1 MSHSIGT
8 ELVRIE
14 DVICNSGP
22 WEARTALA
30 QNGNL
35 GFRTLNARS
44 VEFIAQPGKTR
55 ELRTCVRGSL
65 MDYLKKQRG
74 FSSAI
79 VLTSHKEPR
88 LVLVMTLW
96 NAEKDAT
103 GNRWEASPPV
113 LRMISPLIDVCS
125 RVHTYEAALPN
136 LADDAAATAAAP
148 IC

>member
-1 MSHSIGT
+1 MSHSLET
-8 ELVRIE
+8 ELVGIE
-14 DVICNSGP
+14 EIVCSCDP
-22 WEARTALA
+22 WEARTTVAP
-30 QNGNL
+30 NGNL

-44 VEFIAQPGKTR
+44 VEFIAQAGKIR
-55 ELRTCVRGSL
+55 ELRTCIRGPL

-103 GNRWEASPPV
+103 GNRWENSASV

-136 LADDAAATAAAP
+136 LVEMPVAATVAP